1 MSAEKRVDLAE
12 LLSLQDGA
20 ETCEKKAYGVT
31 FRVKKVLTLSEMK
44 AMTDF
49 VVETCM
55 VNGVYEPSVFDF
67 AWRIA
72 VLRFFTDLA
81 LPQNQEDL
89 EKLAF
94 VLDGFYIATLS
105 ATSNTALEGVRA
117 AVMETLEMRKR
128 ENEIALLSGAL
139 PNPLGDLVEMLE
151 RTLEKSNTFLSD
163 GGVEKIGLLLD
174 RLSDTGKED
183 AGLKLAEKPAKN
195 ATLREK
201 AQKKTKRNGQRAI
214 QLSVD
219 DVLNG
224 EKMK

>member
-1 MSAEKRVDLAE
+1 MSAEKRIDLTE

-20 ETCEKKAYGVT
+20 EICEKKAYGVT

-44 AMTDF
+44 TMTDF

-72 VLRFFTDLA
+72 VLCFFTDLA

-94 VLDGFYIATLS
+94 VLDGFYIGTIS
-105 ATSNTALEGVRA
+105 AANNTALEGVRA

-128 ENEIALLSGAL
+128 EKDIVLLGSMI

-183 AGLKLAEKPAKN
+183 AVLKLAEKPAKN
-195 ATLREK
+195 ATLRGK
-201 AQKKTKRNGQRAI
+201 AQKKTKRNGQRTI

-219 DVLNG
+219 DILNDK
-224 EKMK
+224 KMK